1 MSKPGTSWW
10 RRLLGR
16 EDSRVRNDAR
26 GADVSSTS
34 RVGGDPPLPAEM
46 HATAHDRQWMAR
58 ALELARAAGGRGE
71 VPVGAVVYRTA
82 TGERLAEASNTRE
95 HGKDPT
101 GHAELTAVRAA
112 AAAVGDWRLNDC
124 TVVVTLEPCAMC
136 AGMLVNARVGRVVYG
151 ADDPK
156 AGACRSLYRITTDTR
171 LNHRCEVVAG
181 LEADACGQVLREFFQ
196 RKREATRAA
205 QRASRDA

>member
-1 MSKPGTSWW
+1 MSRPGTSWW
-10 RRLLGR
+10 RRVLGR
-16 EDSRVRNDAR
+16 QTPR
-26 GADVSSTS
+26 GRGGSPAAPGTS
-34 RVGGDPPLPAEM
+34 RLIGDPPLPADT
-46 HATAHDRQWMAR
+46 HATEHDRRWMAR
-58 ALELARAAGGRGE
+58 ALELARDAATRGE

-82 TGERLAEASNTRE
+82 TGESLAEASNTRE

-112 AAAVGDWRLNDC
+112 AAAIGDWRLNGC

-136 AGMLVNARVGRVVYG
+136 AGMLINARVGRVVYG

-156 AGACRSLYRITTDTR
+156 AGACRSLYRITTDAR

-181 LEADACGQVLREFFQ
+181 LEADACGRVLRDFFQ
-196 RKREATRAA
+196 RRRGVSRAA
-205 QRASRDA
+205 QRARRDA

>member
-1 MSKPGTSWW
+1 MNRPGASWW
-10 RRLLGR
+10 HRLVGR
-16 EDSRVRNDAR
+16 ATHRDPRNAHGPTLPSNPRV
-26 GADVSSTS
+26 
-34 RVGGDPPLPAEM
+34 VGDLPLPAAT
-46 HATAHDRQWMAR
+46 HATAHDQRWMDR
-58 ALELARAAGGRGE
+58 ALELARAAAGRGE
-71 VPVGAVVYRTA
+71 VPVGAVVYVTA
-82 TGERLAEASNTRE
+82 TGEHIAEAANSRE
-95 HGKDPT
+95 HDNDPT

-112 AAAVGDWRLNDC
+112 AAARGDWRLNSC

-156 AGACRSLYRITTDTR
+156 AGACCSLYRITTDAR

-181 LEADACGQVLREFFQ
+181 LDADACGRVLREFFQ
-196 RKREATRAA
+196 RRREATRAA

>member
-1 MSKPGTSWW
+1 MSKPGPSWW
-10 RRLLGR
+10 RRVVGR
-16 EDSRVRNDAR
+16 GGHPGPVDTASPS
-26 GADVSSTS
+26 GPGTS
-34 RVGGDPPLPAEM
+34 RIGGDPPLPAET
-46 HATAHDRQWMAR
+46 HATAHDQQWMTR
-58 ALELARAAGGRGE
+58 ALELARDAAARGE

-112 AAAVGDWRLNDC
+112 AAALGDWRLNDC
-124 TVVVTLEPCAMC
+124 TVVITLEPCAMC

-156 AGACRSLYRITTDTR
+156 AGACRSLYRITTDAR
-171 LNHRCEVVAG
+171 LNHRCTVVAG
-181 LEADACGQVLREFFQ
+181 LEADVCGRVLRDFFQ
-196 RKREATRAA
+196 RKREASRAA